1 MVHDP
6 IEEIFFRV
14 MVPFLCPVC
23 ITRFSPVSSPYCT
36 QCGRIFKSRSGN
48 SHLCGDC
55 IQLSPC
61 CQHVRSMGIYDGAL
75 RDVIQA
81 LKYKYKIQLAGPLG
95 RLLFYTFMQYDEI
108 QAVDYVTPIPL
119 HVSRLKH
126 RGFNQAF
133 MLIREWPHLFLA
145 MGDDKNSASGWPLF
159 FKDAKIDYNIL
170 IRKIKTISQTGLG
183 KTERAV
189 NVKNAF
195 LVTDPAQIAGKRILL
210 VDDVYTTGATAE
222 ECAKTLMAGGAASV
236 FVLTLARTD

>member
-1 MVHDP
+1 
-6 IEEIFFRV
+6 
-14 MVPFLCPVC
+14 
-23 ITRFSPVSSPYCT
+23 
-36 QCGRIFKSRSGN
+36 
-48 SHLCGDC
+48 
-55 IQLSPC
+55 
-61 CQHVRSMGIYDGAL
+61 MGVYEGAL

-81 LKYKYKIQLAGPLG
+81 LKYKYKIQLASPLG
-95 RLLFYTFMQYDEI
+95 RLLFSTFMQYDEI

-133 MLIREWPHLFLA
+133 MLIREWPHLIRT
-145 MGDDKNSASGWPLF
+145 MDDAKNFTSGQPLF
-159 FKDAKIDYNIL
+159 FTDTKIDYNL
-170 IRKIKTISQTGLG
+170 MIRKIKTISQTGLG
-183 KTERAV
+183 KTERAA

-195 LVTDPAQIAGKRILL
+195 LVTDPARIAGKRILL

>member
-6 IEEIFFRV
+6 IAQIFSRV
-14 MVPFLCPVC
+14 MAPFLCPAC
-23 ITRFSPVSSPYCT
+23 ITRFSPVSPPYCI
-36 QCGRIFKSRSGN
+36 QCGRLFKSRSAS

-55 IQLSPC
+55 IQTSPC
-61 CQHVRSMGIYDGAL
+61 CHHARSMGLYDGAL

-95 RLLFYTFMQYDEI
+95 RLLFATFMQYDEI
-108 QAVDYVTPIPL
+108 HAADYVAPIPL

-133 MLIREWPHLFLA
+133 LLIREWPHMIRA
-145 MGDDKNSASGWPLF
+145 MHDAKNAANGRPF
-159 FKDAKIDYNIL
+159 FTDAKIDYNL
-170 IRKIKTISQTGLG
+170 LTRKIKTISQTGLG
-183 KTERAV
+183 KAERAA

-195 LVTDPAQIAGKRILL
+195 LVTDPARIAGKRILL

-222 ECAKTLMAGGAASV
+222 ECARTLMAGGAAGV